1 MGRSSTYSV
10 DDDKFDPST
19 SCKAR
24 ASQLRTHFKKMIN
37 VGRFIRGMKI
47 DNAIAYLEQ
56 VLEKERA
63 IPFKQHRAGCGRHA
77 QAKIIS
83 APGDQVGWPVK
94 SVKFMLDLLA
104 NLRAN
109 AESKD
114 LDIDNLYIR
123 HVQVNQAIKM
133 RRRTFRAH
141 GRIGPYMRN
150 PCHVELVAAVKGEP
164 VEKEKRP
171 EPLLTRK
178 RMAQLRRAK
187 VPIGGGVDE

>member
-1 MGRSSTYSV
+1 MGRSSTYSSE
-10 DDDKFDPST
+10 PANPAT

-37 VGRFIRGMKI
+37 VGRFIRGMKVE
-47 DNAIAYLEQ
+47 AATAYLEQ
-56 VLEKERA
+56 VLDKERA
-63 IPFKQHRAGCGRHA
+63 IPFKVHRAGCGRHS
-77 QAKIIS
+77 QAKIVN

-94 SVKFMLDLLA
+94 SVKFMLDLLS
-104 NLRAN
+104 NLKAN

-114 LDIDNLYIR
+114 LDIENLYIR

-150 PCHVELVAAVKGEP
+150 PCHVELWAEVKGEP
-164 VEKEKRP
+164 TQKEKKP
-171 EPLLTRK
+171 EVQLTRK
-178 RMAQLRRAK
+178 RMAQLRLQK
-187 VPIGGGVDE
+187 VPIGGGAEE